1 MARVIDALPG
11 FEKIW
16 DRLLNQK
23 FQSKLPHA
31 MAFSGPAVAEKV
43 DVAWAFAQL
52 VLCEKEN
59 APCGACG
66 PCLRVEA
73 RQSEGVLFVAPEK
86 NAIKLEAAH
95 EILNFLSLQRVS
107 SARVVIID
115 QAHLLNLQTANAL
128 LKVIEEPPPE
138 TYFTLVTSE
147 FSLLLP
153 TLRSRV
159 QTIRFAPQAYAAD
172 PELSELRELAAR
184 FLDQAGQGRREA
196 LDQAQAE
203 SKDRENALNFVR
215 LLQRELRERT
225 LKAAAGGKVRT
236 LTDLWQSA
244 YKVELDVLANVDRAL
259 LLENFFYRSRTALA
273 ASAG

>member
-1 MARVIDALPG
+1 MARVIDGLPG
-11 FEKIW
+11 FQKIW
-16 DRLLNQK
+16 ERLVNQK
-23 FQSKLPHA
+23 FQGKLPHA

-52 VLCEKEN
+52 VLCEKDSP
-59 APCGACG
+59 PCGSCG
-66 PCLRVEA
+66 PCLRVEG
-73 RQSEGVLFVAPEK
+73 RQSEGVLFIAPEK

-138 TYFTLVTSE
+138 TYFLLVTSE

-159 QTIRFAPQAYAAD
+159 QTIRFAPQDYVPD
-172 PELSELRELAAR
+172 PELSDLRALAVR
-184 FLDQAGQGRREA
+184 FFDLAKQGSREA

-203 SKDRENALNFVR
+203 SKDRENALNFIR

-225 LKAAAGGKVRT
+225 IKAAGGGDVRT

-244 YKVELDVLANVDRAL
+244 YKVELDLLANVDRAL
-259 LLENFFYRSRTALA
+259 LLENFYYRSRTALK
-273 ASAG
+273 